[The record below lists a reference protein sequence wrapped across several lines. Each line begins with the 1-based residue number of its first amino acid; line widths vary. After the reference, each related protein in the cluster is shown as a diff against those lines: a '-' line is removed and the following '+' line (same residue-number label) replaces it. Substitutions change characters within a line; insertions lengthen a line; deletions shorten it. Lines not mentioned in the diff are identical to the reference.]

1 MREERIM
8 IHPFEELKIEE
19 YHGLQQINE
28 HAYVRLAGLI
38 PFEKKDEYMQLGTS
52 QTWVQVA
59 AVTPEEGENALLCG
73 VVEKMRLEVK
83 GGTCRMELPLRSG
96 TVLMDSQKKIRSFQS
111 FGIPYSR
118 ILDICEPQ
126 YNDAGKD
133 MTTAKEKETNRFIMQ
148 YQETDWNFIKRLASI
163 NHTVVMADW
172 KGPIDHGATR
182 KNMKTTTIIKHH
194 TDINTEAQG
203 IFK

>member
-1 MREERIM
+1 
-8 IHPFEELKIEE
+8 
-19 YHGLQQINE
+19 
-28 HAYVRLAGLI
+28 
-38 PFEKKDEYMQLGTS
+38 
-52 QTWVQVA
+52 
-59 AVTPEEGENALLCG
+59 
-73 VVEKMRLEVK
+73 
-83 GGTCRMELPLRSG
+83 
-96 TVLMDSQKKIRSFQS
+96 
-111 FGIPYSR
+111 
-118 ILDICEPQ
+118 
-126 YNDAGKD
+126 

-182 KNMKTTTIIKHH
+182 KNMKTTTTIKHH